1 MPEFIYAVRNLQK
14 KYGTKEVLRG
24 ITLAFYYGAK
34 IGVIGHNGSGKSTL
48 LKVMAGV
55 DQEFDGD
62 ARLLD
67 GSTVGYVPQEPAL
80 DPQKTVIGNIEDAV
94 APVRALLK
102 RYETLSE
109 RLGESLSDDEMA
121 KVVDQHERTQRE
133 IEARDAWELDHH
145 LELAMHALRCPP
157 PDADVTRISGGERRR
172 VALCRTLLAHPDL
185 LLLDEPTNH
194 LDAETVAWLEHHL
207 AEYPGTVILV
217 THDRYFLDNVVQ
229 WMLEMDRG
237 RGTPYEGNYSSYL
250 DQKQKRLMVEE
261 KSEASRQKVLAREL
275 EWIRQSPRA
284 RIAKN
289 KARIANYE
297 RLAAEQAEAREDAIE
312 LTIPAGKP
320 LGARVL
326 EFKKVSKALGGKPLI
341 KDLSLEL
348 PPGAILGVI
357 GPNGAGKTT
366 FLKLITGELE
376 PDSGSVERG
385 ASVDLCYVDQGR
397 ETLDPERSV
406 FEEITGGADQLTLGK
421 RLVNSRAY
429 VSWFNFKGTDQQ
441 QKVGELSGGQRN
453 RVQLAKLLRRGGNL
467 LLLDEPTN
475 DLDLQTLR
483 VLEEALQRFA
493 GSAIVVTHDRYF
505 LNRIST
511 HVLAFDGDGG
521 VRFFEGDFT
530 TFEER
535 VAKEREAAGQGPES
549 TAAKYRKFSK

>member
-1 MPEFIYAVRNLQK
+1 MPEYIYAVRNLQK

-24 ITLAFYYGAK
+24 VTLAFYYGAK

-48 LKVMAGV
+48 LRVMAGV
-55 DQEFDGD
+55 DTEFDGD
-62 ARLLD
+62 ARLLE
-67 GSTVGYVPQEPAL
+67 GATVGYVPQEPTL
-80 DPQKTVIGNIEDAV
+80 DNTKTVIGNIEDAV
-94 APVRALLK
+94 APVRSLIT
-102 RYETLSE
+102 RYEMLSE
-109 RLGESLSDDEMA
+109 KLGESMSDAEMA
-121 KVVDQHERTQRE
+121 KVVDQHERAQRE

-157 PDADVTRISGGERRR
+157 PDADVTKISGGERRR

-217 THDRYFLDNVVQ
+217 THDRYFLDNVAK

-237 RGTPYEGNYSSYL
+237 KGTPYEGNYSSYL
-250 DQKQKRLMVEE
+250 EQKQQRLAIEE
-261 KSEASRQKVLAREL
+261 KAEASRQKVLVREL
-275 EWIRQSPRA
+275 EWLRQSPRA

-297 RLAAEQAEAREDAIE
+297 RLAAEQAEDRDEAIE
-312 LTIPAGKP
+312 LTIPSGGR
-320 LGARVL
+320 LGAKVVD
-326 EFKKVSKALGGKPLI
+326 FKNVNKALGGKPLI
-341 KDLSLEL
+341 TNLSLSL
-348 PPGAILGVI
+348 PPGAVLGVI

-366 FLKLITGELE
+366 FLKLITGDLKA
-376 PDSGSVERG
+376 DSGTVDVG
-385 ASVDLCYVDQGR
+385 ASVELCYVDQGR
-397 ETLDPERSV
+397 ETLDPDKSV
-406 FEEITGGADQLTLGK
+406 FQEITGGQDQLTLGK

-483 VLEEALQRFA
+483 VLEEALQKFS
-493 GSAIVVTHDRYF
+493 GCAIVVTHDRYF

-511 HVLAFDGDGG
+511 HVLAFDGEGG

-535 VAKEREAAGQGPES
+535 LTKEREDAGQGPES
-549 TAAKYRKFSK
+549 TAGKYRKFSK